1 MIGLPSKVSR
11 YVHLGMWYLL
21 ALIALLPVLLMLIA
35 RLRKGSRSYR
45 PRFGLG
51 TRILSI
57 LLAFLFIITPSILQ
71 QVVQASSQ
79 YSQVSTTDWATHTYI
94 EYTYDDNGSCISKTT
109 KNSSNA
115 EVESVAYEYNLQNRL
130 FRVTT
135 DPISDNT
142 VYVTEYT
149 YNIAGNRVQSYSY
162 DMPRDGGPHSNEVTT
177 SYLID
182 AYNHTGYA
190 QVLEEYD
197 GTNSIT
203 YTIGDDIVSQS
214 RYNGSTATVRHY
226 LYDGQ
231 GSTRQL
237 TDNSGALATDQSFSY
252 DGYGVMVGYSGT
264 PQTNLLYTGEYYD
277 SNLKQYNLRARYYN
291 PSNGRF
297 NRMDDYSGNM
307 QDPQSLHKYLY
318 AHANPCNYIDPS
330 GMFTLLGFNVTNFI
344 RNHLMLIILGTVLA
358 ALASVKLY
366 IECGMKKNIFK
377 EPYIGYIKDSAR
389 RNRLKPT
396 LVAAIISAE
405 ISDLNGWDLDDV
417 SGAKRGKDRSIGIG
431 QIKVST
437 ALKYNLVDTQNRKE
451 IIKRLQDPKMNIE
464 AVARYL
470 RIVADLAP
478 QPISLNIGFLDVDYQ
493 LDGDQWDYSN
503 DWTIYYIA
511 SEYTSLP
518 WDGRYVDWGY
528 TVTEHYRKI
537 EKKHMF

>member
-1 MIGLPSKVSR
+1 MFKAYMIGLPSKISK
-11 YVHLGMWYLL
+11 YVNLGMWYLL

-35 RLRKGSRSYR
+35 RLRKGSRNYR

-94 EYTYDDNGSCISKTT
+94 EYTYDDNGSCTSKTT
-109 KNSSNA
+109 KNSSNT

-130 FRVTT
+130 FKVTT
-135 DPISDNT
+135 DPISGST
-142 VYVTEYT
+142 VHVTEYT
-149 YNIAGNRVQSYSY
+149 YNNAGNRVRSYSY
-162 DMPRDGGPHSNEVTT
+162 DMPRGGGPYSNEVTT

-297 NRMDDYSGNM
+297 NRMDPYSGNN

-318 AHANPCNYIDPS
+318 CHANPVNGIDPS
-330 GMFTLLGFNVTNFI
+330 GRLFSSPYHGRRVHYEIGMHFLRTAPGTQRFYDRRINTILGIKVPWWGWNRPDLIDKTTAEVWEIKPFGAYVAGAAQLGWYLLLLNSNDPAGRTWKPGIVSYSPPPMVKIDAWSIAIVSPPIGGVIQYEVLDLRPAIGLVIAYTLSQIQLDIGMFTV
-344 RNHLMLIILGTVLA
+344 RN
-358 ALASVKLY
+358 ALCPV
-366 IECGMKKNIFK
+366 
-377 EPYIGYIKDSAR
+377 
-389 RNRLKPT
+389 
-396 LVAAIISAE
+396 
-405 ISDLNGWDLDDV
+405 
-417 SGAKRGKDRSIGIG
+417 GI
-431 QIKVST
+431 
-437 ALKYNLVDTQNRKE
+437 
-451 IIKRLQDPKMNIE
+451 
-464 AVARYL
+464 
-470 RIVADLAP
+470 
-478 QPISLNIGFLDVDYQ
+478 
-493 LDGDQWDYSN
+493 
-503 DWTIYYIA
+503 
-511 SEYTSLP
+511 
-518 WDGRYVDWGY
+518 
-528 TVTEHYRKI
+528 
-537 EKKHMF
+537 